1 MATSNPPLGPRYGLN
16 RTNAP
21 GGPSNTYNPPA
32 ATFSSTAKTQQRL
45 EAERLE
51 RERKA
56 REEQQRMET
65 LGQNSLQELSE
76 EQREEIGEAV
86 RIRKIPGAARMR
98 LKRIRYLNRKR
109 LC

>member
-1 MATSNPPLGPRYGLN
+1 MATSNPRYGLN

-21 GGPSNTYNPPA
+21 GGPSNSYNPPA
-32 ATFSSTAKTQQRL
+32 AAFSSTGKTQQRL

-51 RERKA
+51 RDRKA
-56 REEQQRMET
+56 REEQQRMEA

-86 RIRKIPGAARMR
+86 RIVRATSAQEGRA
-98 LKRIRYLNRKR
+98 LESGVLNTGGTTRV
-109 LC
+109 